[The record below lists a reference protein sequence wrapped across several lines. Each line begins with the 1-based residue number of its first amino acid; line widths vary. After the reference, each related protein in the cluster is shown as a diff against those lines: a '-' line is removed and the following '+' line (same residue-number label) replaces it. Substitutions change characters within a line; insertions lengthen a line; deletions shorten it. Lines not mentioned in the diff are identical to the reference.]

1 MQIKPIKTEQD
12 YQQALKRLEEIF
24 DAKTDTRDGDELEI
38 LGILIENYEEEH
50 FPIDSPDPIAAIE
63 FRMDQMGMDQ
73 QDLTRIIGSK
83 SRTSDLLN
91 RKRPLSIRQ
100 IRLLHK
106 ELHIPADVLLKVYW
120 DFSRGLRPQGRL
132 FNKRRGRCMFIY
144 YSQ

>member
-12 YQQALKRLEEIF
+12 YQQALARLEKIF
-24 DAKTDTRDGDELEI
+24 TAKPGTKDGDELEI
-38 LGILIENYEEEH
+38 LGILIEKYEQEH
-50 FPIDSPDPIAAIE
+50 FPVDYPDPIEAIE
-63 FRMDQMGMDQ
+63 FRMDQMGLDQ

-106 ELHIPADVLLKVYW
+106 ELHIPADVLLKV
-120 DFSRGLRPQGRL
+120 
-132 FNKRRGRCMFIY
+132 
-144 YSQ
+144 

>member
-24 DAKTDTRDGDELEI
+24 DAKTDTKDGDELEI

-73 QDLTRIIGSK
+73 QDLTRIIGLK

-100 IRLLHK
+100 L
-106 ELHIPADVLLKVYW
+106 AVDALLKITDH
-120 DFSRGLRPQGRL
+120 DFTISRRKVSRPGD
-132 FNKRRGRCMFIY
+132 
-144 YSQ
+144 

>member
-24 DAKTDTRDGDELEI
+24 EAKTDTKDGDELEI
-38 LGILIENYEEEH
+38 LGILIENYEEEY

-106 ELHIPADVLLKVYW
+106 ELHIPADVLLK
-120 DFSRGLRPQGRL
+120 
-132 FNKRRGRCMFIY
+132 IY
-144 YSQ
+144 

>member
-24 DAKTDTRDGDELEI
+24 EAKTDTKDGDELEI
-38 LGILIENYEEEH
+38 LGILIENYEEEY

-91 RKRPLSIRQ
+91 R
-100 IRLLHK
+100 
-106 ELHIPADVLLKVYW
+106 
-120 DFSRGLRPQGRL
+120 
-132 FNKRRGRCMFIY
+132 RC
-144 YSQ
+144 

>member
-12 YQQALKRLEEIF
+12 YQQSLKRLEEIF
-24 DAKTDTRDGDELEI
+24 DAKTDTKDGDELEI

-50 FPIDSPDPIAAIE
+50 FPIDGPDPIAAIE

-106 ELHIPADVLLKVYW
+106 ELHIPADVLLKVY
-120 DFSRGLRPQGRL
+120 
-132 FNKRRGRCMFIY
+132 
-144 YSQ
+144 

>member
-1 MQIKPIKTEQD
+1 MQIKPIKTEDD
-12 YQQALKRLEEIF
+12 YQQALKRLEMIF
-24 DAKTDTRDGDELEI
+24 TAKQDTMEGDELEI

-50 FPIDSPDPIAAIE
+50 FPLNSPDPIAAIE

-106 ELHIPADVLLKVYW
+106 ELHIPADVLLKV
-120 DFSRGLRPQGRL
+120 
-132 FNKRRGRCMFIY
+132 N
-144 YSQ
+144 

>member
-12 YQQALKRLEEIF
+12 YQQALARLEKIF
-24 DAKTDTRDGDELEI
+24 TAKPGTKDGDELGI
-38 LGILIENYEEEH
+38 LGILIEKYEQEH
-50 FPIDSPDPIAAIE
+50 FPVDYPDPIEAIE
-63 FRMDQMGMDQ
+63 FRMDQMGLDQ

-106 ELHIPADVLLKVYW
+106 ELHIPADVLLKV
-120 DFSRGLRPQGRL
+120 
-132 FNKRRGRCMFIY
+132 
-144 YSQ
+144 

>member
-1 MQIKPIKTEQD
+1 MQIKPIKTEDD
-12 YQQALKRLEEIF
+12 YQQALKRLEMIF
-24 DAKTDTRDGDELEI
+24 TAKQDTMEGDELEI

-50 FPIDSPDPIAAIE
+50 FPLDSPDPIAAIE

-106 ELHIPADVLLKVYW
+106 ELQIPADVLLKV
-120 DFSRGLRPQGRL
+120 
-132 FNKRRGRCMFIY
+132 N
-144 YSQ
+144 

>member
-1 MQIKPIKTEQD
+1 MQIKSIKTEQD

-24 DAKTDTRDGDELEI
+24 TAKPDTQEGSELEI

-50 FPIDSPDPIAAIE
+50 FPVDSPDPIAAIE
-63 FRMDQMGMDQ
+63 FRMDQMGLDQ

-91 RKRPLSIRQ
+91 RKRPLSISQ

-106 ELHIPADVLLKVYW
+106 ELHIPADVLLKVY
-120 DFSRGLRPQGRL
+120 
-132 FNKRRGRCMFIY
+132 
-144 YSQ
+144 

>member
-24 DAKTDTRDGDELEI
+24 DAKTDTKDGDELEI
-38 LGILIENYEEEH
+38 LGILIENYEEEY

-73 QDLTRIIGSK
+73 QDLTRIIGLK

-106 ELHIPADVLLKVYW
+106 ELHIPADVLLKVY
-120 DFSRGLRPQGRL
+120 
-132 FNKRRGRCMFIY
+132 
-144 YSQ
+144 

>member
-12 YQQALKRLEEIF
+12 YQQALKRFEEIF
-24 DAKTDTRDGDELEI
+24 DAKTDTKDGDELEI
-38 LGILIENYEEEH
+38 LGILIENYEEEY

-106 ELHIPADVLLKVYW
+106 ELHIPADVLLKVY
-120 DFSRGLRPQGRL
+120 
-132 FNKRRGRCMFIY
+132 
-144 YSQ
+144 

>member
-1 MQIKPIKTEQD
+1 MQINPIKTEQD
-12 YQQALKRLEEIF
+12 YQQALNRLEEIF
-24 DAKTDTRDGDELEI
+24 DAKTDTKDGDELEI
-38 LGILIENYEEEH
+38 LGILIEIYDEEY

-106 ELHIPADVLLKVYW
+106 ELHIPADVLLKVY
-120 DFSRGLRPQGRL
+120 
-132 FNKRRGRCMFIY
+132 
-144 YSQ
+144 

>member
-12 YQQALKRLEEIF
+12 YQQALKRLEKIF
-24 DAKTDTRDGDELEI
+24 TAKLNTTEGDELEI

-50 FPIDSPDPIAAIE
+50 FFIDSPDLIEAIK
-63 FRMDQMGMDQ
+63 FRMDQIGLDQ
-73 QDLTRIIGSK
+73 QDLTKIIGSK

-106 ELHIPADVLLKVYW
+106 ELHIPADVLLKVY
-120 DFSRGLRPQGRL
+120 
-132 FNKRRGRCMFIY
+132 
-144 YSQ
+144 